1 MDYRIFPP
9 EDILETTV
17 SRLPLS
23 KSVAARVL
31 ILNALT
37 PGAPAVSPQVLPGCA
52 DIDVLRAA
60 LTVRQGSVHAGH
72 SGTALRFLT
81 AYYAATEGTD
91 VLLTGS
97 ERLCERPIAPLVD
110 ALRSLGA
117 DIAYEDREGFA
128 PLRIRGHRLAGGRVT
143 LDTRSSSQF
152 ASALCMVAPGM
163 EHGLHIDLGGQIP
176 SLPYL
181 KMTLAML
188 QARGIDAHTHGYTVI
203 VPSGTLAQVEP
214 EAERDWSSA
223 AFWYAI
229 AAASAGWITL
239 QGLTPSKLQGDAVLA
254 DIGPRFGVLTDYEDS
269 DACLSATPDIF
280 SRMDMDMSDYPD
292 LVPALA
298 VVSCLVG
305 LPFTF
310 TGVANLRLKESDRL
324 KALADNLLRLGIV
337 TETGPDS
344 FGWEGERVPVTRM
357 PEINPCGDHRIAMAF
372 AAAALFIP
380 GIVIRNA
387 GVADKSYPGFWDDLR
402 DAGFTLA
409 DPADPMP
416 QPADAE

>member
-1 MDYRIFPP
+1 MNYRIFPP
-9 EDILETTV
+9 ESILEATV

-23 KSVAARVL
+23 KSVAARLL

-37 PGAPAVSPQVLPGCA
+37 PDSRPVSPDVLPGCD
-52 DIDVLRAA
+52 DIDILRADVE
-60 LTVRQGSVHAGH
+60 LRRGTIHAGH

-81 AYYAATEGTD
+81 AYYAATDGTD

-97 ERLCERPIAPLVD
+97 ERLCKRPIKPLVE
-110 ALRSLGA
+110 ALRTLGA
-117 DIAYEDREGFA
+117 EIEYAGEEGFA
-128 PLRIRGHRLAGGRVT
+128 PLRIRGHRLAGGTVS
-143 LDTRSSSQF
+143 LNASASSQF

-163 EHGLHIDLGGQIP
+163 EQGLRIDLGGQIP

-181 KMTLAML
+181 KMTLSML
-188 QARGIDAHTHGYTVI
+188 QARGIDAHTQGYTVV
-203 VPSGTLAQVEP
+203 VPAGTLAAIEP

-229 AAASAGWITL
+229 DAASAGWITL
-239 QGLTPSKLQGDAVLA
+239 QGLHESQLQGDAVLA
-254 DIGPRFGVLTDYEDS
+254 RIGPRFGVITDYEAG

-280 SRMDMDMSDYPD
+280 SRMDMDMADYPD
-292 LVPALA
+292 LVPPLA

-324 KALADNLLRLGIV
+324 KALADNLLQLGIV
-337 TETGPDS
+337 TETGENS
-344 FGWEGERVPVTRM
+344 FGWEGERMPITKM
-357 PEINPCGDHRIAMAF
+357 PEIDPHGDHRIAMSF

-380 GIVIRNA
+380 GIVIKDA
-387 GVADKSYPGFWDDLR
+387 EVVDKSYPGFWDDLR

-409 DPADPMP
+409 DPSDPMP
-416 QPADAE
+416 QFDAE

>member
-9 EDILETTV
+9 EEILEATV

-37 PGAPAVSPQVLPGCA
+37 PGASDVSPDVLPVCT

-60 LTVRQGSVHAGH
+60 VNVRRGTVHVAH
-72 SGTALRFLT
+72 SGTAMRFLT
-81 AYYAATEGTD
+81 AFYASSESCD
-91 VLLTGS
+91 VVITGS
-97 ERLCERPIAPLVD
+97 DRLCERPVAPLVD

-117 DIAYEDREGFA
+117 DITYESREGFA
-128 PLRIRGHRLAGGRVT
+128 PLHIRGRRLPGGPGR
-143 LDTRSSSQF
+143 LDARWSSQF
-152 ASALCMVAPGM
+152 VSALCMVAPSM
-163 EHGLHIDLGGQIP
+163 EQGLSIDLGGQIP

-188 QARGIDAHTHGYTVI
+188 QNRGIDAHTQGYTVV
-203 VPSGTLAQVEP
+203 VPHGTLDRVEP

-229 AAASAGWITL
+229 DAASAGWITL
-239 QGLTPSKLQGDAVLA
+239 RGLTASQLQGDAILA
-254 DIGPRFGVLTDYEDS
+254 EIGPRFGVLTDYEGD

-280 SRMDMDMSDYPD
+280 SRMDMDMADYPD

-310 TGVANLRLKESDRL
+310 TGVSNLHLKESDRL
-324 KALADNLLRLGIV
+324 KALAENLLRLGIV

-344 FGWEGERVPVTRM
+344 FGWEGERIPITQM
-357 PEINPCGDHRIAMAF
+357 PEIDPHGDHRIAMAF

-380 GIVIRNA
+380 GLVIRE
-387 GVADKSYPGFWDDLR
+387 ADVVCKSYPGFWDDLR

-409 DPADPMP
+409 DPSEPMP
-416 QPADAE
+416 QVSAE

>member
-9 EDILETTV
+9 EGILETTV

-23 KSVAARVL
+23 KSVAARLL

-37 PGAPAVSPQVLPGCA
+37 PGAPAVSPDVLPGCT
-52 DIDVLRAA
+52 DIDVMRAA
-60 LTVRQGSVHAGH
+60 VALRQGTVHAGN

-81 AYYAATEGTD
+81 AFYAATDGCD

-97 ERLCERPIAPLVD
+97 DRLCERPVQPLVD

-117 DIAYEDREGFA
+117 DITYDDREGFA
-128 PLRIRGHRLAGGRVT
+128 PLRIHGRRLKGGNIN
-143 LDTRSSSQF
+143 LNARSSSQF

-163 EHGLHIDLGGQIP
+163 EQGLVIDLGGQIP
-176 SLPYL
+176 SMPYL
-181 KMTLAML
+181 RMTLAML

-203 VPSGTLAQVEP
+203 VPPGTPALTQAET
-214 EAERDWSSA
+214 ERDWSAA

-229 AAASAGWITL
+229 SAASAGWITI
-239 QGLTPSKLQGDAVLA
+239 QGLTASQLQGDAALA
-254 DIGPRFGVLTDYEDS
+254 GIGPRFGVITDFEGS

-280 SRMDMDMSDYPD
+280 SRLDMDMSDYPD

-324 KALADNLLRLGIV
+324 KALSDNLLRLGIV

-344 FGWEGERVPVTRM
+344 FGWEGERIPVTHM
-357 PEINPCGDHRIAMAF
+357 PEIDPCGDHRIAMAF

-380 GIVIRNA
+380 GIIIKNA
-387 GVADKSYPGFWDDLR
+387 EVADKSYPGFWDDLC

-409 DPADPMP
+409 DPDSPMP
-416 QPADAE
+416 HDTAE

>member
-9 EDILETTV
+9 EGILETTV

-37 PGAPAVSPQVLPGCA
+37 PGTQSVSPAVLPGCD
-52 DIDVLRAA
+52 DINILRADVE
-60 LTVRQGSVHAGH
+60 LRHGTIHAGYN
-72 SGTALRFLT
+72 GTALRFLT
-81 AYYAATEGTD
+81 AFYAATEGCD
-91 VLLTGS
+91 VLLTGH
-97 ERLCERPIAPLVD
+97 ERLCQRPIAPLVD

-117 DIAYEDREGFA
+117 DIEYESNEGFA
-128 PLRIRGHRLAGGRVT
+128 PLRIRGRRLTGSTVN
-143 LDTRSSSQF
+143 LDARASSQF
-152 ASALCMVAPGM
+152 VSALCMIAPGM
-163 EHGLHIDLGGQIP
+163 EGGLRIELGGQVP

-203 VPSGTLAQVEP
+203 VPQGTLSYVEP
-214 EAERDWSSA
+214 ETERDWSAA

-229 AAASAGWITL
+229 EAASAGWITL
-239 QGLTPSKLQGDAVLA
+239 QSLGQSSLQGDAILSE
-254 DIGPRFGVLTDYEDS
+254 IGPRFGVITDFEGN

-292 LVPALA
+292 LVPPLA

-310 TGVANLRLKESDRL
+310 TGVENLHLKESDRL
-324 KALADNLLRLGIV
+324 KALADNLRRLGII
-337 TETGPDS
+337 TETTENS
-344 FGWEGERVPVTRM
+344 FGWEGERMPITRM
-357 PEINPCGDHRIAMAF
+357 PEIDPYGDHRIAMAF

-380 GIVIRNA
+380 GIVIKDA
-387 GVADKSYPGFWDDLR
+387 DTVDKSYPGFWDDLR

-416 QPADAE
+416 QADPE